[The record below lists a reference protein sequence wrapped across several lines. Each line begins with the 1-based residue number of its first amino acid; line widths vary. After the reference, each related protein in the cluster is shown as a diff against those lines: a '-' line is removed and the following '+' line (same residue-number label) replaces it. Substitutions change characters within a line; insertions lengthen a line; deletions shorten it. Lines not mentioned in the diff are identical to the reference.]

1 MSSASSWPDSA
12 KHTACTTYYA
22 SGMHAECM
30 SCIYV
35 SRLARAV
42 GVERD
47 ELLLEQ
53 VDGVLIDLVGDMW
66 RGRRG

>member
-1 MSSASSWPDSA
+1 MPSI
-12 KHTACTTYYA
+12 KRVYYILHA
-22 SGMHAECM
+22 SGMHAGCM
-30 SCIYV
+30 PCIYV

-53 VDGVLIDLVGDMW
+53 VDGVLIDLVGDMG